1 MPSADER
8 REERPEE
15 RRVDHLIVGGGMAA
29 SAAVIGILDR
39 DPGARVAVVGAE
51 PHPPYDRPPLSKDLW
66 QDDRPDLASI
76 EHDADLL
83 NGAEIVTGRRVTEL
97 RPTDHLA
104 IDDAGQRWRYGKVLL
119 ATGARPKRPPF
130 VEGLSAVSTFR
141 TRDDFAA
148 LHARL
153 QHGHRVTVV
162 GGGFLGSEL
171 AASFRGRGLQTTM
184 VFPER
189 GVGALL
195 LPERLSERLTRRFRR
210 EGAEVRVGSLV
221 DEIALLRPGDADGP
235 VEVRS
240 DDGDAW
246 TADTV
251 VVAVG
256 VEPDTELAR
265 AAGLTVDDGIVVD
278 DRFRTSAEDVFA
290 AGDVARFPAP
300 GLGPMRVEHED
311 HAKSGGMHAGR
322 VMAGADEPY
331 DHLPFF
337 YSDLF
342 DLGYEAVGRCDPSLR
357 TVLDGPAADNDADA
371 GTPGLA
377 YYLNEADSVVGVLS
391 WNVFGRLE
399 EARALIRDGAPM
411 DGASLR
417 GRIALD

>member
-1 MPSADER
+1 MPGA
-8 REERPEE
+8 EE
-15 RRVDHLIVGGGMAA
+15 RRVDHLIIGGGMTA
-29 SAAVIGILDR
+29 SAAVIGILDV
-39 DPGARVAVVGAE
+39 DPDARIAVVSAE

-66 QDDRPDLASI
+66 QESDPDLASI
-76 EHDADLL
+76 EHDAELL
-83 NGAEIVTGRRVTEL
+83 GDTKIITGRRVTEL
-97 RPTDHLA
+97 RPAEHLA
-104 IDDAGQRWRYGKVLL
+104 IDDTGQRWRYGKVLL

-141 TRDDFAA
+141 TRDDFEA

-153 QHGHRVTVV
+153 QPGHRVTIV

-171 AASFRGRGLQTTM
+171 AAAFRGRGLQITM

-195 LPERLSERLTRRFRR
+195 LPGPLSERLTRRFRR
-210 EGAEVRVGSLV
+210 EGVEVRVGSLV
-221 DEIALLRPGDADGP
+221 DEITLLRPDDSEGP

-278 DRFRTSAEDVFA
+278 DRFRASAADVYA
-290 AGDVARFPAP
+290 AGDVSRFPAP
-300 GLGPMRVEHED
+300 GLGLMRVEHED

-357 TVLDGPAADNDADA
+357 TVLDGPATEDDADA
-371 GTPGLA
+371 GAPGLA
-377 YYLNEADSVVGVLS
+377 YYLDEADSVVGALA
-391 WNVFGRLE
+391 WNVFGQLE
-399 EARALIRDGAPM
+399 EARALIRESAPM
-411 DGASLR
+411 DATSLR
-417 GRIALD
+417 GRIDLE

>member
-1 MPSADER
+1 VPTA
-8 REERPEE
+8 EENH
-15 RRVDHLIVGGGMAA
+15 VDHLIIGGGMTA
-29 SAAVIGILDR
+29 SAAVIGILDV
-39 DPGARVAVVGAE
+39 DPDARIAVVGAE

-66 QDDRPDLASI
+66 QEEDPDLASV
-76 EHDADLL
+76 EHDAELFGDT
-83 NGAEIVTGRRVTEL
+83 EIVTGRRVTEL
-97 RPTDHLA
+97 RPAEHLA
-104 IDDAGQRWRYGKVLL
+104 IDDTGQRWRYGKVLI
-119 ATGARPKRPPF
+119 ATGAHPKRPPF

-141 TRDDFAA
+141 TRDDFAV

-153 QHGHRVTVV
+153 EPGQRVTVV

-171 AASFRGRGLQTTM
+171 AAAFRGRDLWTTM

-195 LPERLSERLTRRFRR
+195 LPETLSERLTRRFRR

-221 DEIALLRPGDADGP
+221 DEIALLRPDDAEGP
-235 VEVRS
+235 LEVRS

-256 VEPDTELAR
+256 VEPETELAR
-265 AAGLTVDDGIVVD
+265 AAGLTCDDGIVVD
-278 DRFRTSAEDVFA
+278 DRFRASAEDVYA

-300 GLGPMRVEHED
+300 GLGQMRVEHED

-322 VMAGADEPY
+322 VMAGVDEPY

-342 DLGYEAVGRCDPSLR
+342 DLGYEAVGRCAPSLR
-357 TVLDGPAADNDADA
+357 TVLDGPAAEEGADA
-371 GTPGLA
+371 SAPGLA
-377 YYLNEADSVVGVLS
+377 YYLSGEDRVVGVLS
-391 WNVFGRLE
+391 WNAFGRLE
-399 EARALIRDGAPM
+399 EARALIREGAPM
-411 DGASLR
+411 DATSLR
-417 GRIALD
+417 GRIELE

>member
-1 MPSADER
+1 MPSA
-8 REERPEE
+8 EERH
-15 RRVDHLIVGGGMAA
+15 VDHLIVGGGMTA
-29 SAAVIGILDR
+29 SAAVIGILDV
-39 DPGARVAVVGAE
+39 DPDARIAVVGAE

-66 QDDRPDLASI
+66 QEERPDLDSVA
-76 EHDADLL
+76 HDAELFGD
-83 NGAEIVTGRRVTEL
+83 AEIVSGRRVAEL
-97 RPTDHLA
+97 RPDERLA
-104 IDDAGQRWRYGKVLL
+104 IDDAGVRWRYGKVLL

-141 TRDDFAA
+141 TRDDFTA

-153 QHGHRVTVV
+153 DAGQRVTVV

-171 AASFRGRGLQTTM
+171 AAAFRGRGLRTTM

-189 GVGALL
+189 GVGALM
-195 LPERLSERLTRRFRR
+195 LPETLSDRLTRRFRR

-221 DEIALLRPGDADGP
+221 DEIALLRPGDAEGP
-235 VEVRS
+235 VELRS

-256 VEPDTELAR
+256 VEPNTELAR
-265 AAGLTVDDGIVVD
+265 AAGLSVDDGIVVD
-278 DRFRTSAEDVFA
+278 DRFRASAEDVYA

-300 GLGPMRVEHED
+300 ALGPMRIEHED

-357 TVLDGPAADNDADA
+357 TVLDGPAAEEGADA
-371 GTPGLA
+371 SAPGLA
-377 YYLNEADSVVGVLS
+377 YYLSEDDRVVGVLS

-399 EARALIRDGAPM
+399 EARALIRAGEPM
-411 DGASLR
+411 DATSLR
-417 GRIALD
+417 GRIELE